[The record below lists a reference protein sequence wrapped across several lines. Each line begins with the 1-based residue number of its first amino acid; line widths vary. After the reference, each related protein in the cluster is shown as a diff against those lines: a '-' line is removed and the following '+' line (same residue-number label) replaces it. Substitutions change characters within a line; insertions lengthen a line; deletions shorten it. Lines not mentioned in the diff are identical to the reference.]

1 MKQGTANSRP
11 GDQKVEPNSTA
22 NNPGGADGIGQHM
35 GNHSS
40 NGGTFTPKITSI
52 DAGRGYSAPAI
63 GSTSHKCGSQGK
75 Y

>member
-11 GDQKVEPNSTA
+11 GDQKVEPQSMA
-22 NNPGGADGIGQHM
+22 IHPGGVGNIGLAQ
-35 GNHSS
+35 GNHASD
-40 NGGTFTPKITSI
+40 GGTFAPKITPI

-63 GSTSHKCGSQGK
+63 GTTSHKCGSQGK